1 MQATLQLDPKD
12 RFTINDAYNHPAF
25 QQEREEYEK
34 TLKDKAGDLKQVSKK
49 TEISLKSRH
58 FAHKGA
64 SSQGI
69 RPAESSQ
76 DLKTQDGK
84 ANMHGGV
91 PLGKEFSAEKKL
103 VMQQMAAKEKPNDV
117 SLPDE
122 ASDKSRIKENESSEK
137 SEHLSTASNA
147 EMLKGSE
154 NPSSTVKQA
163 VYSSTEIKP
172 RNSNLAGANINA
184 SRTNSQP
191 EERTNV
197 VQSDKSSV
205 VDEDSKAKTK
215 PGLAS
220 HTSHL
225 VAANY
230 SFFPVDNEES
240 ELELPKNVKVNAD
253 ESKVLVFLVV
263 QPAVTRMY

>member
-12 RFTINDAYNHPAF
+12 RFTITDAYNHPAF

-34 TLKDKAGDLKQVSKK
+34 TLKDKGGDLKQVSKR

-58 FAHKGA
+58 FVHKGA

-76 DLKTQDGK
+76 DLKTQDVK
-84 ANMHGGV
+84 TNMHGSA

-117 SLPDE
+117 SLQDE
-122 ASDKSRIKENESSEK
+122 ASDKSRTKENESSEN
-137 SEHLSTASNA
+137 SESFSPASNA
-147 EMLKGSE
+147 EMLKGSG
-154 NPSSTVKQA
+154 NPPKQA
-163 VYSSTEIKP
+163 VYSSAEIKP
-172 RNSNLAGANINA
+172 RNSNLAGTNINA
-184 SRTNSQP
+184 SRTTSQP

-197 VQSDKSSV
+197 AQSNKGSV

-215 PGLAS
+215 PGLSS

-230 SFFPVDNEES
+230 SFFPVDSEES
-240 ELELPKNVKVNAD
+240 ELEQPRNAKVNRD
-253 ESKVLVFLVV
+253 KSKYSVS
-263 QPAVTRMY
+263 QISQAAVSRM

>member
-34 TLKDKAGDLKQVSKK
+34 TLKDKGGDLKPVSKK

-76 DLKTQDGK
+76 DLKTQDVK
-84 ANMHGGV
+84 PNMHGSV

-103 VMQQMAAKEKPNDV
+103 VMQQMAAKEKPNEVSSQDV
-117 SLPDE
+117 
-122 ASDKSRIKENESSEK
+122 ASDKSRTKENESSEK
-137 SEHLSTASNA
+137 SESFSPASNA
-147 EMLKGSE
+147 EMVKGSG
-154 NPSSTVKQA
+154 NPSSTAKQA
-163 VYSSTEIKP
+163 VYSSAEIKP
-172 RNSNLAGANINA
+172 RNSNLVAANINA
-184 SRTNSQP
+184 SRTTSQP

-197 VQSDKSSV
+197 TQSDKGNV
-205 VDEDSKAKTK
+205 IDEDSKAKNK

-240 ELELPKNVKVNAD
+240 ELEQPKNAKVNKD
-253 ESKVLVFLVV
+253 KSKFSQISNKRSPKLSS
-263 QPAVTRMY
+263 

>member
-12 RFTINDAYNHPAF
+12 RFTIIDAYNHPAF

-34 TLKDKAGDLKQVSKK
+34 TLKDKGGDLKQVSKK

-69 RPAESSQ
+69 RPAEGSQ
-76 DLKTQDGK
+76 DLKTQDIRT
-84 ANMHGGV
+84 NMHGSL

-117 SLPDE
+117 SLLDE
-122 ASDKSRIKENESSEK
+122 ASDNSRTKENESSEK
-137 SEHLSTASNA
+137 SESLSTASNA

-154 NPSSTVKQA
+154 NPSSTVKQT

-184 SRTNSQP
+184 SRTTSQP

-197 VQSDKSSV
+197 AQSDKGSV
-205 VDEDSKAKTK
+205 VDEDNKAKPK
-215 PGLAS
+215 PGLTS

-230 SFFPVDNEES
+230 SFFPGDNEES
-240 ELELPKNVKVNAD
+240 ELEQPKNVNKVNGNK
-253 ESKVLVFLVV
+253 SKDSVSWLLN
-263 QPAVTRMY
+263 